1 MATNPRISVVTI
13 VRNDRDA
20 LATTIA
26 SVIGQTYPAI
36 EYIVVDGASTDGSV
50 DLICQHAPSISRW
63 ISEPD
68 HGIYDAINK
77 GARLATGEWVIFMN
91 AGDAFAE
98 ASTVAEVFE
107 AGIGEDIG
115 FVYGDKIVQYAGYE
129 VLRASGPIDL
139 LWQGSQFSHQ
149 AVFIRNAYQR
159 AHPYNTA
166 NRISADFELFYGAYR
181 AGKRFLQL
189 HKPIARVAAGGLS
202 DRARIENIASFYR
215 VVRRDRTEARIHR
228 HFCALIALNLLKNGI
243 KTLLPERWVHG
254 WRRRNADI
262 P

>member
-1 MATNPRISVVTI
+1 MVTNPRISVVTI
-13 VRNDRDA
+13 GRNDRDA

-50 DLICQHAPSISRW
+50 DLIRQHASAIAHW

-68 HGIYDAINK
+68 RGIYDAINK

-98 ASTVAEVFE
+98 AGTVAQVFE
-107 AGIGEDIG
+107 PSIDNDIS
-115 FVYGDKIVQYAGYE
+115 FIYGDKIVRYPDYE
-129 VLRASGPIDL
+129 VLRASGPIEL

-159 AHPYNTA
+159 AHPYNTT
-166 NRISADFELFYGAYR
+166 NRISADFELFYGAHR
-181 AGKRFLQL
+181 TGKRFLQL
-189 HKPIARVAAGGLS
+189 HRPIARVAAGGLS

-215 VVRRDRTEARIHR
+215 VVRRHRTDVCMHR
-228 HFCALIALNLLKNGI
+228 HFCTLIAFNLLKNSV
-243 KTLLPERWVHG
+243 KMLLPERWVHG
-254 WRRRNADI
+254 WRRRNAET